1 MICWMIINNRDIM
14 SKKDKT
20 LKDIL
25 DLILYENLSTQDEI
39 AEKLGITRRYVTQ
52 LLQPLVKDGTV
63 KRAYMIDLKSYEKVA
78 ESLSDYAGTPETKG
92 NVIVNDMIANM
103 AKHVHSQIEVSFDAV
118 LEYDEDKANKALE
131 MDYATNNMVEK
142 IRTSVETIVN
152 MNKHS
157 EISKSMLYNE
167 IAFDLVRIGDYCGH
181 IAKFVINDVYEIDE
195 NVLKKL
201 KKMYKIAQKMIRLAI
216 TSFIEGKTE
225 LKDDLMELE
234 ESIHILQTKAIN
246 LIAEQMAENSFD
258 EKERSNYFIYL
269 FRVVKA
275 FERMGDISVE
285 MMDVSVEFHQNIPR
299 STTPRTFRY

>member
-1 MICWMIINNRDIM
+1 M

-25 DLILYENLSTQDEI
+25 DIILYDNPSTQDEI
-39 AEKLGITRRYVTQ
+39 AVKLGITRRYVTQ

-78 ESLSDYAGTPETKG
+78 ESLSDYAGSNETKG

-103 AKHVHSQIEVSFDAV
+103 ARHVHSQIEVSFDAV
-118 LEYDEDKANKALE
+118 LEYDEEKANKALE

-142 IRTSVETIVN
+142 IRTSVETIVS

-167 IAFDLVRIGDYCGH
+167 LAYDLERIGDYCGH

-216 TSFIEGKTE
+216 TSFIEGKTK

-285 MMDVSVEFHQNIPR
+285 MMDVSIEFHENIPR
-299 STTPRTFRY
+299 STTPRNFR

>member
-1 MICWMIINNRDIM
+1 M
-14 SKKDKT
+14 
-20 LKDIL
+20 
-25 DLILYENLSTQDEI
+25 
-39 AEKLGITRRYVTQ
+39 GITRRFVTQ

-167 IAFDLVRIGDYCGH
+167 IAYDLERIGDYCGH